1 VEHIV
6 EEKVANLE
14 MNAAIH
20 GAEVKGSR
28 RKKRRERKA
37 SKKGEVQ
44 NHPQDA
50 TPEELAKVGI
60 FG

>member
-1 VEHIV
+1 M